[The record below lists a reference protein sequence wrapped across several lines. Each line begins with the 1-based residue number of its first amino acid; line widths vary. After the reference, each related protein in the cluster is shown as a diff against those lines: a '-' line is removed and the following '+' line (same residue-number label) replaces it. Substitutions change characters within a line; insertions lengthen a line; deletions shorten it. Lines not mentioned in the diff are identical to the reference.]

1 VPHALGEALRIYD
14 PLAAFRA
21 VKRSNRPVG
30 RRRSAA
36 REDEVDEGAYLCR
49 WQMPRGMIGI
59 ILLSPREPRV
69 AVKMITEQQLQ
80 NIGD

>member
-1 VPHALGEALRIYD
+1 
-14 PLAAFRA
+14 
-21 VKRSNRPVG
+21 
-30 RRRSAA
+30 
-36 REDEVDEGAYLCR
+36 
-49 WQMPRGMIGI
+49 MIGI